1 MLPFPFNGLFL
12 LSVVQSNRPICC
24 LLVLHLPNNECIP
37 PLFVSVRCGRYIYN
51 QPGRWMGCRIK
62 TQLAA
67 FYNKNPDDP
76 DIGENRPLNT
86 SRFCTVYRSTE
97 MDKAPTTT
105 KNEEAHS
112 SVAAFWRIYWT
123 KVIYFIIGS
132 IFAFICHVFLY
143 RWINHI
149 FLLKFSAYLLFFP

>member
-1 MLPFPFNGLFL
+1 
-12 LSVVQSNRPICC
+12 
-24 LLVLHLPNNECIP
+24 
-37 PLFVSVRCGRYIYN
+37 
-51 QPGRWMGCRIK
+51 MGCRIK
-62 TQLAA
+62 TQLVA

-86 SRFCTVYRSTE
+86 SRFCTVYRSTK

-132 IFAFICHVFLY
+132 IFAFICPHVFY
-143 RWINHI
+143 T
-149 FLLKFSAYLLFFP
+149 AE

>member
-1 MLPFPFNGLFL
+1 
-12 LSVVQSNRPICC
+12 
-24 LLVLHLPNNECIP
+24 
-37 PLFVSVRCGRYIYN
+37 
-51 QPGRWMGCRIK
+51 MGCRIK

-86 SRFCTVYRSTE
+86 SRFYTVYRSTE

-143 RWINHI
+143 HWINHI